1 MSLLALAARV
11 LGSVH
16 KGGRHGCLVGGLAVS
31 ARSDPRFTRDV
42 DLAVA
47 VDGDAEG
54 EALIRALGSDG
65 FTVSTVIEQ
74 DAVGRMAMVRLSD
87 ARGTSVDILLASSG
101 IEKEIVSD
109 AEPLEV
115 VRGVIIPVA
124 RVGHLIALK
133 LLSVAPG
140 RETDAMDLRALA
152 RVAGDAEWSRARA
165 AVQLIEGRGFARDR
179 DLVGD
184 LAALVADTNY
194 RSSN

>member
-1 MSLLALAARV
+1 M
-11 LGSVH
+11 
-16 KGGRHGCLVGGLAVS
+16 S

-54 EALIRALGSDG
+54 EALIGALGSDG
-65 FTVSTVIEQ
+65 FTASTVIEQ

-87 ARGTSVDILLASSG
+87 REGTSVDILLASSG
-101 IEKEIVSD
+101 IEREIVLD

-124 RVGHLIALK
+124 RIGHLIALK

-152 RVAGDAEWSRARA
+152 RVANDAEWERART
-165 AVQLIEGRGFARDR
+165 AVELIETRGFARDR
-179 DLVGD
+179 NLVED
-184 LAALVADTNY
+184 LAVLMADTNY

>member
-1 MSLLALAARV
+1 VSLLALAARV
-11 LGSVH
+11 LDSVH
-16 KGGRHGCLVGGLAVS
+16 KGGRQGCLVGGLAVS

-54 EALIRALGSDG
+54 EALIRALASDG
-65 FTVSTVIEQ
+65 FMASTVIEQ

-87 ARGTSVDILLASSG
+87 REGTSVDILFASSG
-101 IEKEIVSD
+101 IEKEIVRD

-124 RVGHLIALK
+124 RIGHLIALK

-152 RVAGDAEWSRARA
+152 RVANDAEWGRARA
-165 AVQLIEGRGFARDR
+165 AVQLIEARGFARDR
-179 DLVGD
+179 DLIGD
-184 LAALVADTNY
+184 LGALVADA
-194 RSSN
+194 SNR